1 MNKYAIMTNMTRTF
15 NKSLF
20 KLKKHSPEILVITG
34 VIGAVTSTVMAC
46 KATLKVNEVLE
57 EHRDTVEK
65 IHECV
70 EKYPEEYNEDDKKRD
85 LAATYGKTAVKF
97 GALYGPAVLVGAA
110 SVTSILVGYNILHKR
125 NVAAI
130 AAYTAV
136 ASDFKKYRNR
146 VVERLGENFDK
157 ELRYNIQTKE
167 IEEKVVNEDGSEST
181 VTKAVTVAN
190 PDYSEFTRCFDETC
204 IAYEKSAE
212 DNMRFLKCQQNYF
225 NDLLK
230 RRGHVFLNEVYDGLG
245 FPRSKAGAVVGWIYD
260 EECPIGDNYIDFGI
274 FNINSEAARNFVN
287 GLEKAIWLDFNVDGV
302 IYDKI

>member
-1 MNKYAIMTNMTRTF
+1 MNKNTVMTNMTRTF

-20 KLKKHSPEILVITG
+20 QLKKHSPEILVITG
-34 VIGAVTSTVMAC
+34 VVGAVASTVMAC
-46 KATLKVNEVLE
+46 KATLKVNEVLD
-57 EHRDTVEK
+57 EHKETVEK
-65 IHECV
+65 IHECA
-70 EKYPEEYNEDDKKRD
+70 EKYPEEYTEDDKKRD
-85 LAATYGKTAVKF
+85 LVATYGKTAVKF
-97 GALYGPAVLVGAA
+97 GTLYGPAVLIGAA

-136 ASDFKKYRNR
+136 ASDFKNYRNR
-146 VVERLGENFDK
+146 VIERLGENVDK

-167 IEEKVVNEDGSEST
+167 IEEKVVNEDGSETT

-190 PDYSEFTRCFDETC
+190 PDYSEFTRCFDENC

-245 FPRSKAGAVVGWIYD
+245 FQRTKAGAVVGWIYD

-287 GLEKAIWLDFNVDGV
+287 GYEKAIWLDFNVDGV

>member
-1 MNKYAIMTNMTRTF
+1 MNKQAIMTNMTRTL

-34 VIGAVTSTVMAC
+34 VIGTVASTVMAC
-46 KATLKVNEVLE
+46 KATLKVNEVLD
-57 EHRDTVEK
+57 EHKETVEK
-65 IHECV
+65 IHECI
-70 EKYPEEYNEDDKKRD
+70 EKYPDEYSEEDKKRD
-85 LAATYGKTAVKF
+85 LVATYEKTAVKF
-97 GALYGPAVLVGAA
+97 GALYGPAVLIGAA

-136 ASDFKKYRNR
+136 ASDFKNYRNR
-146 VVERLGENFDK
+146 VIERLGENVDK

-167 IEEKVVNEDGSEST
+167 IEEKVVNEDGSETT

-190 PDYSEFTRCFDETC
+190 PDYSEFTRCFDENC

-245 FPRSKAGAVVGWIYD
+245 FPRTKAGAVVGWIYD

-274 FNINSEAARNFVN
+274 FNINSESSRNFVN
-287 GLEKAIWLDFNVDGV
+287 GLERAIWLDFNVDGV

>member
-1 MNKYAIMTNMTRTF
+1 MNKTAIMANMTRTF

-20 KLKKHSPEILVITG
+20 QLKKHSPEILVITG
-34 VIGAVTSTVMAC
+34 VVGAVASTVMAC
-46 KATLKVNEVLE
+46 KATLKVNEVLD
-57 EHRDTVEK
+57 EHKETVEK

-70 EKYPEEYNEDDKKRD
+70 EKYPEEYNEEDKKRD

-97 GALYGPAVLVGAA
+97 CALYGPAALVGAA
-110 SVTSILVGYNILHKR
+110 SITSILVGYNILHKR

-130 AAYTAV
+130 AAYTAI

-167 IEEKVVNEDGSEST
+167 IEEKVVNEDGSETT

-190 PDYSEFTRCFDETC
+190 PDYSEFTRCFDENC

-245 FPRSKAGAVVGWIYD
+245 FPRTKAGAVVGWIYD
-260 EECPIGDNYIDFGI
+260 EECPLGDNYIDFGI
-274 FNINSEAARNFVN
+274 FNIKSEASRNFVN
-287 GLEKAIWLDFNVDGV
+287 GIERAIWLDFNVDGI
-302 IYDKI
+302 IYDKL

>member
-1 MNKYAIMTNMTRTF
+1 MNKNAIMTNMTRTL

-260 EECPIGDNYIDFGI
+260 EECPTGDNYIDFGI
-274 FNINSEAARNFVN
+274 FNLNSEAARRFAN
-287 GLEKAIWLDFNVDGV
+287 GYEKAIWLDFNVDGV

>member
-1 MNKYAIMTNMTRTF
+1 MNKNAIMTNMTRTF

-20 KLKKHSPEILVITG
+20 KLKKHSPEILVIAG
-34 VIGAVTSTVMAC
+34 VVGAVTSTVMAC

-57 EHRDTVEK
+57 EHRDTVGK

-85 LAATYGKTAVKF
+85 LAATYCKTAVKF

-146 VVERLGENFDK
+146 VVERLGENLDK

-167 IEEKVVNEDGSEST
+167 IEETVVNEDGSEST

-260 EECPIGDNYIDFGI
+260 EECPTGDNYIDFGI
-274 FNINSEAARNFVN
+274 FNLNSEAARRFAN
-287 GLEKAIWLDFNVDGV
+287 GYEKAIWLDFNVDGV

>member
-1 MNKYAIMTNMTRTF
+1 MNKNAVMTSMTRTL

-146 VVERLGENFDK
+146 VVERLGEGFDK
-157 ELRYNIQTKE
+157 ELRYNVQTKE
-167 IEEKVVNEDGSEST
+167 IEEKVVNEDGSETT

-260 EECPIGDNYIDFGI
+260 EECPTGDNYIDFGI
-274 FNINSEAARNFVN
+274 FNLNSEAARRFAN
-287 GLEKAIWLDFNVDGV
+287 GYEKAIWLDFNVDGV

>member
-1 MNKYAIMTNMTRTF
+1 MNKNAIMANMTRTL

-260 EECPIGDNYIDFGI
+260 EECPTGDNYIDFGI
-274 FNINSEAARNFVN
+274 FNLNSEAARRFAN
-287 GLEKAIWLDFNVDGV
+287 GYEKAIWLDFNVDGV

>member
-1 MNKYAIMTNMTRTF
+1 MNKNAIMVNMTRTL

-34 VIGAVTSTVMAC
+34 VIGTVASTVMAC
-46 KATLKVNEVLE
+46 KATLKVNDVLD
-57 EHRDTVEK
+57 EHKETVEK
-65 IHECV
+65 IHECA
-70 EKYPEEYNEDDKKRD
+70 EKYPEEYTEDDKKRD
-85 LAATYGKTAVKF
+85 LVATYGKTAVKF
-97 GALYGPAVLVGAA
+97 GTLYGPAVLIGAA

-136 ASDFKKYRNR
+136 ASDFKNYRNR
-146 VVERLGENFDK
+146 VIERLGENVDK

-167 IEEKVVNEDGSEST
+167 IEEKVVNEDGSETT

-190 PDYSEFTRCFDETC
+190 PDYSEFTRCFDKNC

-245 FPRSKAGAVVGWIYD
+245 FQRTKAGAVVGWIYD

-287 GLEKAIWLDFNVDGV
+287 GYEKAIWLDFNVDGV

>member
-1 MNKYAIMTNMTRTF
+1 MNKNAIMTNMTRTF

-20 KLKKHSPEILVITG
+20 KLKKHSPEILVIAG
-34 VIGAVTSTVMAC
+34 VVGAVTSTVMAC

-57 EHRDTVEK
+57 EHRDTVGK

-85 LAATYGKTAVKF
+85 LAATYCKTAVKF

-146 VVERLGENFDK
+146 VVERLGENLDK

-167 IEEKVVNEDGSEST
+167 IEETVVNEDGSEST

-212 DNMRFLKCQQNYF
+212 DNMGFLKCQQNYF

-260 EECPIGDNYIDFGI
+260 EECPTGDNYIDFGI
-274 FNINSEAARNFVN
+274 FNLNSEAARRFAN
-287 GLEKAIWLDFNVDGV
+287 GYEKAIWLDFNVDGV

>member
-1 MNKYAIMTNMTRTF
+1 MNKNAIMANMTRTL

-34 VIGAVTSTVMAC
+34 VIGTVASTVMAC
-46 KATLKVNEVLE
+46 KATLKVNDVLD
-57 EHRDTVEK
+57 EHKETVEK
-65 IHECV
+65 IHECAV
-70 EKYPEEYNEDDKKRD
+70 KYPEEYTEDDKKRD
-85 LAATYGKTAVKF
+85 LVATYGKTAVKF
-97 GALYGPAVLVGAA
+97 GALYGPAVLIGAA

-136 ASDFKKYRNR
+136 ASDFKNYRNR
-146 VVERLGENFDK
+146 VIERLGENVDK

-167 IEEKVVNEDGSEST
+167 IEEKVVNEDGSETT

-190 PDYSEFTRCFDETC
+190 PDYSEFTRCFDKNC

-245 FPRSKAGAVVGWIYD
+245 FQRTKAGAVVGWIYD

-287 GLEKAIWLDFNVDGV
+287 GYEKAIWLDFNVDGV

>member
-1 MNKYAIMTNMTRTF
+1 MNKNAVMTSMTRTL

-260 EECPIGDNYIDFGI
+260 EECPTGDNYIDFGI
-274 FNINSEAARNFVN
+274 FNLNSEAARRFAN
-287 GLEKAIWLDFNVDGV
+287 GYEKAIWLDFNVDGV

>member
-1 MNKYAIMTNMTRTF
+1 MNKNTAMTNMTRTF

-20 KLKKHSPEILVITG
+20 QLKKHSPEILVITG
-34 VIGAVTSTVMAC
+34 VVGAVASTVMAC
-46 KATLKVNEVLE
+46 KATLKVNEVLD
-57 EHRDTVEK
+57 EHKETVEK
-65 IHECV
+65 IHECA
-70 EKYPEEYNEDDKKRD
+70 EKYPEEYTEDDKKRD
-85 LAATYGKTAVKF
+85 LVATYGKTAVKF
-97 GALYGPAVLVGAA
+97 GTLYGPAVLIGAA

-136 ASDFKKYRNR
+136 ASDFKNYRNR
-146 VVERLGENFDK
+146 VIERLGENVDK

-167 IEEKVVNEDGSEST
+167 IEEKVVNEDGSETT

-190 PDYSEFTRCFDETC
+190 PDYSEFTRCFDENC

-245 FPRSKAGAVVGWIYD
+245 FQRTKAGAVVGWIYD

-287 GLEKAIWLDFNVDGV
+287 GYEKAIWLDFNVDGV

>member
-1 MNKYAIMTNMTRTF
+1 MNKNAVMTSMTRTL

-146 VVERLGENFDK
+146 VVERLGEGFDK
-157 ELRYNIQTKE
+157 ELRYNVQTKE
-167 IEEKVVNEDGSEST
+167 IEEKVVNEDGSETT

-230 RRGHVFLNEVYDGLG
+230 RRGHIFLNEVYDGLG

-260 EECPIGDNYIDFGI
+260 EECPTGDNYIDFGI
-274 FNINSEAARNFVN
+274 FNLNSEAARRFAN
-287 GLEKAIWLDFNVDGV
+287 GYEKAIWLDFNVDGV

>member
-1 MNKYAIMTNMTRTF
+1 MGKTEIMTSVTRTF

-20 KLKKHSPEILVITG
+20 QLKKHSPEILVITG
-34 VIGAVTSTVMAC
+34 VIGAVASTVMAC
-46 KATLKVNEVLE
+46 KATLKVNEIVE
-57 EHRDTVEK
+57 EHKEVVEQ
-65 IHECV
+65 IHECA
-70 EKYPEEYNEDDKKRD
+70 EKYPEEYPEEDKKKD
-85 LAATYGKTAVKF
+85 LAITYGKTAVKF
-97 GALYGPAVLVGAA
+97 GALYGPAVLTGAA
-110 SVTSILVGYNILHKR
+110 AITSILVGYNILHKR

-146 VVERLGENFDK
+146 VVERFGQELDR
-157 ELRYNIQTKE
+157 ELRYNIRTKE
-167 IEEKVVNEDGSEST
+167 VEEHVVNEDGSEAIVKKT
-181 VTKAVTVAN
+181 VTVAN

-245 FPRSKAGAVVGWIYD
+245 FNRTTAGAVVGWLYD
-260 EECPIGDNYIDFGI
+260 EDCPNGDNYIDFGI

-287 GLEKAIWLDFNVDGV
+287 GHEKAIWLDFNVDGV
-302 IYDKI
+302 IYNKL